1 MLLQLERLR
10 RHGELKMC
18 SFLAHHVGLYVHAVR
33 GGDDPAVTDDA
44 ASTLVTPRATT
55 MRQAHQPR
63 PRMWHSLG
71 AADDA
76 VEHQRTDIRH
86 SAVTACISTA
96 LTMTSQLD
104 MYVTAVSD
112 AIAQL
117 LVTKKYDYRGQ
128 ICGNS
133 ALNLLVDCD
142 VISATG

>member
-1 MLLQLERLR
+1 MQFF
-10 RHGELKMC
+10 GPSC
-18 SFLAHHVGLYVHAVR
+18 IYVHAVR

-86 SAVTACISTA
+86 SAVAACISTA

-104 MYVTAVSD
+104 IVCDGCFGGDRSITRHQYTRSD
-112 AIAQL
+112 SWQL
-117 LVTKKYDYRGQ
+117 RARLTGRLRCYLRHQ
-128 ICGNS
+128 
-133 ALNLLVDCD
+133 LVDVTFRPVFVCLFLL
-142 VISATG
+142 AG